1 MMNDVVSSSVLNS
14 MNELLP
20 LSVKLVVTRQPG
32 QPLCTLEE
40 RVPPKR
46 SMVCVAVETWPTQ
59 TSNTYLN
66 RESWKVKCLQSQN
79 YPMQNL
85 YMCHWQALSYC
96 TRYVISSKTS
106 FIVLALFC
114 GGTVKL
120 IMVTRTCQHF
130 YGISLYSNQASPGH
144 SWRCGL
150 CLVAK

>member
-1 MMNDVVSSSVLNS
+1 MNDVVSSSVLNS
-14 MNELLP
+14 MNESLP

-40 RVPPKR
+40 RVPPNR

-96 TRYVISSKTS
+96 IY
-106 FIVLALFC
+106 
-114 GGTVKL
+114 
-120 IMVTRTCQHF
+120 M
-130 YGISLYSNQASPGH
+130 
-144 SWRCGL
+144 
-150 CLVAK
+150 